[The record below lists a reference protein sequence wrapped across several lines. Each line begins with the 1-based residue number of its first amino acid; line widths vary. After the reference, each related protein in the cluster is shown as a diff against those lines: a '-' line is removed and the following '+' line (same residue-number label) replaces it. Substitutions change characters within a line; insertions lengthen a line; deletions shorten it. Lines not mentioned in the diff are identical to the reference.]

1 MNLRRRSC
9 RGAMHTSL
17 RACVPSRGQNLTTV
31 HAASFVHRKDNARF
45 MQGSDAM
52 NGNWT
57 VDMFE
62 TFCLFRSLVNFV
74 LLL

>member
-1 MNLRRRSC
+1 MRDSC
-9 RGAMHTSL
+9 KESAG
-17 RACVPSRGQNLTTV
+17 
-31 HAASFVHRKDNARF
+31 
-45 MQGSDAM
+45 GSDAI

-74 LLL
+74 LLLEILPFGNLTLKFLHFPEDLNGRKVNA